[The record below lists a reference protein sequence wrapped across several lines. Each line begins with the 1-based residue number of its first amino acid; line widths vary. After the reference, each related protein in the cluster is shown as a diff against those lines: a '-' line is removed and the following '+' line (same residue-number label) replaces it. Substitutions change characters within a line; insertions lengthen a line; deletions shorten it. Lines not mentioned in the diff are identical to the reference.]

1 MSDQDPPAGIDD
13 LKFTGQ
19 LLDRIGERLCID
31 EDRVYVA
38 GLGTGGGMA
47 QLVACDE
54 VLSKRVAAYGLVNA
68 NIFQGF
74 REVAAESEDDAAR
87 NEALDEVWRKCNPGR
102 LPVRMLTIGT
112 ENNTV
117 FDYWGKVEVGG
128 RPRVPSIKSL
138 VDWAQKDVCGPA
150 LDMPKNWRGP
160 DDVLYKTV
168 LEKGYIFEGFIE
180 HSSIT
185 KATYHCWGTN
195 LYDVPLAKKKKTP
208 PKAADVDGKPEP
220 GADAKDDAL
229 SLKEREEK
237 KKADDLNEFVE
248 KLRESFVLEHY
259 LIRGLDHGWPRV
271 EGAATVADDPTAST
285 ASNDATGDSVK
296 TVRRDEHRW
305 RHVAGPMRTEVDLG
319 FNLDGAYTFHW
330 GFSDPEPK
338 GRLAR
343 FDATARLLDF
353 FRQFRLSD
361 DLPSSPR
368 DDEGMTEAEQNDF
381 GSFVKTLMD
390 AQDKDVNKFKKV
402 KTTLEELTGGDD
414 DEPIKK
420 PVRDEL

>member
-1 MSDQDPPAGIDD
+1 
-13 LKFTGQ
+13 
-19 LLDRIGERLCID
+19 
-31 EDRVYVA
+31 
-38 GLGTGGGMA
+38 
-47 QLVACDE
+47 
-54 VLSKRVAAYGLVNA
+54 
-68 NIFQGF
+68 
-74 REVAAESEDDAAR
+74 
-87 NEALDEVWRKCNPGR
+87 
-102 LPVRMLTIGT
+102 
-112 ENNTV
+112 
-117 FDYWGKVEVGG
+117 
-128 RPRVPSIKSL
+128 
-138 VDWAQKDVCGPA
+138 
-150 LDMPKNWRGP
+150 
-160 DDVLYKTV
+160 
-168 LEKGYIFEGFIE
+168 
-180 HSSIT
+180 
-185 KATYHCWGTN
+185 
-195 LYDVPLAKKKKTP
+195 
-208 PKAADVDGKPEP
+208 
-220 GADAKDDAL
+220 
-229 SLKEREEK
+229 
-237 KKADDLNEFVE
+237 
-248 KLRESFVLEHY
+248 VLEHY